1 MSQVIEQVVQREGHV
16 ESGRWMVLICNNDY
30 NSFDEVVAVLQLA
43 TQCSLEEAYI
53 EAWEAHT
60 YGKAPCHF
68 DTQDECERVARIIQ
82 KIGVLTEVRMEWGES
97 A

>member
-1 MSQVIEQVVQREGHV
+1 
-16 ESGRWMVLICNNDY
+16 MVLICNNNY

-43 TQCSLEEAYI
+43 THCSLEEAHI

-68 DTQDECERVARIIQ
+68 DSQAECERVARIIQ
-82 KIGVLTEVRMEWGES
+82 KIGVVTEVCLEWGES
-97 A
+97 V